1 MFRAPLS
8 ENASVQ
14 VLYRFS
20 ALLLSFEI
28 ACVWPNAIP
37 DTEIFKKTDKQRTWK
52 IIETVIV
59 LR

>member
-20 ALLLSFEI
+20 ALLLLFEI

-37 DTEIFKKTDKQRTWK
+37 DAEIFKKTDKQRT
-52 IIETVIV
+52 
-59 LR
+59 

>member
-14 VLYRFS
+14 VLYS
-20 ALLLSFEI
+20 ALLLLFEI

-59 LR
+59 LG

>member
-1 MFRAPLS
+1 MHPASKNMFRAPLS

-28 ACVWPNAIP
+28 AYVWPNAIP
-37 DTEIFKKTDKQRTWK
+37 DAEIFKKQINR
-52 IIETVIV
+52 E
-59 LR
+59 LER